1 MIIIFLLNR
10 CQTQLV
16 DFCTCSLE
24 FLAKMNHMN
33 TDYGYSY
40 LSTLLRWSI
49 QITRPSVCCFNL
61 TQKENFTTVRF
72 LDSRAILFWNWSSIG
87 FKQLFWKSVMKVAFL
102 LTRSR
107 FDPRWMEV
115 IKQGIKGV
123 SKLPVVEAIEGN
135 RRVQNVTFESKF
147 ASASY
152 WILCCVFLYIY
163 FFWLRNT
170 NYNEGE
176 ALHNTFGFSIAEYTF
191 VYVYILYIYCTAKH
205 FRICRTLLI
214 TAVEQG
220 GIVKTDFCFE
230 CFQI

>member
-1 MIIIFLLNR
+1 MALNGPSVIIIFLLNR

-72 LDSRAILFWNWSSIG
+72 LDSRAILFWNWSSIE

-123 SKLPVVEAIEGN
+123 SKLPVVESIEGN

-163 FFWLRNT
+163 FFDSEIQIIMKVRHFTIRLAS
-170 NYNEGE
+170 
-176 ALHNTFGFSIAEYTF
+176 ALLNIHLYM
-191 VYVYILYIYCTAKH
+191 YIYY
-205 FRICRTLLI
+205 IY
-214 TAVEQG
+214 
-220 GIVKTDFCFE
+220 IVQQNISESAERC
-230 CFQI
+230 

>member
-1 MIIIFLLNR
+1 
-10 CQTQLV
+10 
-16 DFCTCSLE
+16 
-24 FLAKMNHMN
+24 MNHMN

-163 FFWLRNT
+163 FFDSEIQIIMKVRHFTIHLAS
-170 NYNEGE
+170 
-176 ALHNTFGFSIAEYTF
+176 ALLNIHLYM
-191 VYVYILYIYCTAKH
+191 YIYMYIYICMYICIYALYSKTFQNLQNVANNCSGTGRNSENR
-205 FRICRTLLI
+205 FLLWMLSNLIINAFYFYLYRIIMNSR
-214 TAVEQG
+214 
-220 GIVKTDFCFE
+220 
-230 CFQI
+230 

>member
-72 LDSRAILFWNWSSIG
+72 LDSRAILFWNWSSIE

-123 SKLPVVEAIEGN
+123 SKLPVVESIEGN

-163 FFWLRNT
+163 FFDSEIQIIMKVRHFTIRLAS
-170 NYNEGE
+170 
-176 ALHNTFGFSIAEYTF
+176 ALLNIHLYM
-191 VYVYILYIYCTAKH
+191 YIYY
-205 FRICRTLLI
+205 IY
-214 TAVEQG
+214 
-220 GIVKTDFCFE
+220 IVQQNISESAERC
-230 CFQI
+230 

>member
-1 MIIIFLLNR
+1 
-10 CQTQLV
+10 
-16 DFCTCSLE
+16 
-24 FLAKMNHMN
+24 MNHMN

-72 LDSRAILFWNWSSIG
+72 LDSRAILFWNWSSIE

-123 SKLPVVEAIEGN
+123 SKLPVVESIEGN

-191 VYVYILYIYCTAKH
+191 VYVYICIYICMYICIYALYSKTFQNLQNVANNCSGTGRNSENRFLLWMLSNLIINAFY
-205 FRICRTLLI
+205 FYLYRIIMNSR
-214 TAVEQG
+214 
-220 GIVKTDFCFE
+220 
-230 CFQI
+230 

>member
-1 MIIIFLLNR
+1 
-10 CQTQLV
+10 
-16 DFCTCSLE
+16 
-24 FLAKMNHMN
+24 MNHMN

-123 SKLPVVEAIEGN
+123 SKLPVVESIEGN

-163 FFWLRNT
+163 FFDSEIQIIMKVRHFTIHLASALLNVHLFSSKTFQNLQNVANNCSGTGRNSE
-170 NYNEGE
+170 NRFLLWMLSNLIINAFY
-176 ALHNTFGFSIAEYTF
+176 FY
-191 VYVYILYIYCTAKH
+191 LY
-205 FRICRTLLI
+205 RIIMNSR
-214 TAVEQG
+214 
-220 GIVKTDFCFE
+220 
-230 CFQI
+230 

>member
-1 MIIIFLLNR
+1 
-10 CQTQLV
+10 
-16 DFCTCSLE
+16 
-24 FLAKMNHMN
+24 MNHMN

-163 FFWLRNT
+163 FFDSEIQIIMKVRHFTIHLASALLNVHLFSSKTFQNLQNVANNCSGTGRNSE
-170 NYNEGE
+170 NRFLLWMLSNLIINAFY
-176 ALHNTFGFSIAEYTF
+176 FY
-191 VYVYILYIYCTAKH
+191 LY
-205 FRICRTLLI
+205 RIIMNSR
-214 TAVEQG
+214 
-220 GIVKTDFCFE
+220 
-230 CFQI
+230 

>member
-1 MIIIFLLNR
+1 MALNGPSVIIIFLLNR

-16 DFCTCSLE
+16 DFWTCSLE

-72 LDSRAILFWNWSSIG
+72 LDSRAILFWNWSSIE

-152 WILCCVFLYIY
+152 WILCCGFLYIY
-163 FFWLRNT
+163 FFDSEIQIIMKVRHFTIHLAS
-170 NYNEGE
+170 
-176 ALHNTFGFSIAEYTF
+176 ALLNIHLYMYIYMYIYM
-191 VYVYILYIYCTAKH
+191 YVYMYIC
-205 FRICRTLLI
+205 
-214 TAVEQG
+214 
-220 GIVKTDFCFE
+220 IVQQNISESAERC
-230 CFQI
+230 